1 MIVLTDALAELKNKL
16 NLQYIDL
23 DVGAVSLNNVHVEA
37 DDLANIKTETCTSG
51 CVTTFNGVPQYVVP
65 ELPIPTGV
73 ITFGIPKRGYTAI
86 SQPFSYSGTD
96 ASHFTAT
103 VDDVSIGIVTSPILL
118 TGLDPNTSYEISVT
132 PVSVYGEGTEATTNV
147 TTVAIGVLVT
157 NGVGSVSTGII
168 TFGTPT
174 VTTTAITQPFSDSGG
189 TAMGYY
195 YRLDNSA
202 AEVTTSPIELVGLDP
217 ATVYNIKV
225 AGYNNAGISTWYQT
239 NVQTLSLPDTPIG
252 TITFG
257 TPTITDTTIT
267 QPFSYNETD
276 ATHFIATVNGASI
289 GTVTS
294 PIELTGLEP
303 ETLHTIVVVP
313 VNAVGLGNSAMTDA
327 TTLQSPFVEGVLN
340 LQFEAMYFHETDIEL
355 IPNTHN
361 GGDAYVSRI
370 SSDAKYDLQL
380 NGVSLGVVNLN
391 NAGGVNDALNF
402 PSALTG
408 GVWLGSPYS
417 RYSKL
422 TVTLEQANLIA
433 GAGLAAPPG
442 VGFALIPLNGSSSLN
457 PIHIRMV
464 VIQTGAPEVTNVLYF
479 THTPQTQNYT
489 VNPQAPNGYTGR
501 TVFAYVEQE
510 G

>member
-1 MIVLTDALAELKNKL
+1 MSMLSDALTDLKNKVDL
-16 NLQYIDL
+16 PHIDL
-23 DVGAVSLNNVHVEA
+23 EAGASILATRQLEVANLA
-37 DDLANIKTETCTSG
+37 DIKTETCTSE
-51 CVTTFNGVPQYVVP
+51 CVTFFNSIPHYVVP
-65 ELPIPTGV
+65 ELPVPTGT
-73 ITFGIPKRGYTAI
+73 ITFGLASRGYTAI

-96 ASHFTAT
+96 ATHYTAT
-103 VDDVSIGIVTSPILL
+103 VDAVSIGVVTSPIVL
-118 TGLDPNTSYEISVT
+118 TGLTPDTTYTIAVT
-132 PVSVYGEGTEATTNV
+132 PMSVFGGRGTEASTNV
-147 TTVAIGVLVT
+147 TTHALDTFVPV
-157 NGVGSVSTGII
+157 GVGALPTGII

-174 VTTTAITQPFSDSGG
+174 KDTETISQPFSYSGTG
-189 TAMGYY
+189 QLGFFAKINNGIPY
-195 YRLDNSA
+195 L
-202 AEVTTSPIELVGLDP
+202 VTSPIELLGLDP
-217 ATVYNIKV
+217 VTVYNIKV
-225 AGYNNAGISTWYQT
+225 AAYNNGGIGTWYQT
-239 NVQTLSLPDTPIG
+239 NVQTNPLPGAPLG

-276 ATHFIATVNGASI
+276 ATHFIATVNGDSI

-303 ETLHTIVVVP
+303 KKRHTIVVVP
-313 VNAVGLGNSAMTDA
+313 VNAVGLGNSAKTDV

-340 LQFEAMYFHETDIEL
+340 LQFEAMYFHETDIGL

-391 NAGGVNDALNF
+391 NAGGVNDASNF
-402 PSALTG
+402 PSVLTG
-408 GVWLGSPYS
+408 GVWLGSTYS

-422 TVTLEQANLIA
+422 TVTLAQANLIA

-464 VIQTGAPEVTNVLYF
+464 VIQTGAPEVTGVLYF
-479 THTPQTQNYT
+479 THIPQSQNYT
-489 VNPQAPNGYTGR
+489 VNPEAPNGYTGR
-501 TVFAYVEQE
+501 TVFAYIE
-510 G
+510 